1 MENRR
6 RIHSL
11 FWKAIL
17 NYGKEK
23 SPCSFRNSKETAVA
37 RRTPNISPTGC
48 YGVEKPFFP
57 VKGKST
63 WWLGIS
69 NTWKRESLTRGKWCE
84 KSLVAGTPPHLT
96 APLCLASSE
105 WRTPSSPRPPRAHG
119 QQRRR
124 SQLLHWH
131 LRARQPTRLMA
142 SELWTLKSFF
152 HKLLIL
158 VMRPKEKSRAKEWP
172 WRSVRHTALGTEPV
186 PLQSSGAG
194 GRRGWGRR

>member
-1 MENRR
+1 MGRR
-6 RIHSL
+6 SHLAPSGTARKQQWPGVLRIYPPRDATELKSL
-11 FWKAIL
+11 FSLLKASPL
-17 NYGKEK
+17 DGWGYQTHGK
-23 SPCSFRNSKETAVA
+23 
-37 RRTPNISPTGC
+37 
-48 YGVEKPFFP
+48 
-57 VKGKST
+57 
-63 WWLGIS
+63 
-69 NTWKRESLTRGKWCE
+69 ESLTRGKWCE

-124 SQLLHWH
+124 SRLLHWH
-131 LRARQPTRLMA
+131 LRARQPTQLMA
-142 SELWTLKSFF
+142 SELWTPKSFF